1 MSRSV
6 IGQFLSPSDLHVWSG
21 HVASLCG
28 LSVTGLILCGPMEV
42 VTQLCALFSAIST
55 ISGLPMQSWSWSYCE
70 VHLGGVFLSRF
81 IGTLTR
87 GKPDAKRLQKP
98 SPPLKFF
105 LYPVFAPQQR
115 SRTAGQQDSVCYITL
130 LFRFVDLIKSGD
142 NVRID
147 ERNQENIHRFICEP
161 IKKLLPSDSYKS
173 YDVPWHSG
181 GLATDKTL
189 QTEVW

>member
-70 VHLGGVFLSRF
+70 VHLGGGVPVPFYRDSNQRQTRCEKTAKTISTPKVLS
-81 IGTLTR
+81 LSSLC
-87 GKPDAKRLQKP
+87 A
-98 SPPLKFF
+98 
-105 LYPVFAPQQR
+105 AAAQQD
-115 SRTAGQQDSVCYITL
+115 SRTAGQRL
-130 LFRFVDLIKSGD
+130 LHNSFVQVRWPHQIWRQCENRWEKSGEYSS
-142 NVRID
+142 VYLRT
-147 ERNQENIHRFICEP
+147 NQKASSIR
-161 IKKLLPSDSYKS
+161 L
-173 YDVPWHSG
+173 V
-181 GLATDKTL
+181 
-189 QTEVW
+189 